1 MNPNTTDMSM
11 PDLFGASCAMI
22 HAMGT
27 TSRLLQRDLPK
38 QPDRDSKG
46 VRDNSQIFQVILE
59 LSHKFNALSSS
70 LGRTTLQKSNDRLH
84 VEVLELQPAIKALAE
99 ETMKGNQFDS
109 QIDHLKLKTRALV
122 LAEKLQGAFTRNM
135 SGPAEAPNTL
145 HEQTVQLGTP
155 GHPRSRSFCHG
166 AVLCQYGR
174 ATTASLEVPNSG
186 TFLEPQWGF
195 ICRFC
200 NLEVADYKS
209 IRLSC
214 NGSAVEAS
222 DLIASCHL
230 AACNVDD
237 LRAFYRCVVCCLDEK
252 EVDFPSASAL
262 EAHMKCHEVLPS
274 VLGKRFSTGTL
285 AVQNAI
291 DEFLGQAGS
300 APFISDTQKTEV
312 HDAERPVPQ
321 AEKSD
326 VMPDT
331 QSSESLGNMD
341 SDNVDRDFDV
351 SPIGSPMS
359 SHFQSLSSS
368 PVNSPVKRTV
378 SPDRVS
384 QPQVLPLTPEL
395 GGNVPPKPRSIVTI
409 AELDAFPINKLAEL
423 AGSPGKLSTSA
434 ELPTLE
440 TRPLNQRSHSA
451 IDRPGLYELASD
463 RAVVP
468 GGWEG

>member
-1 MNPNTTDMSM
+1 MNPNTINRSI
-11 PDLFGASCAMI
+11 PNIFGASCAMI
-22 HAMGT
+22 RAMETIRG
-27 TSRLLQRDLPK
+27 LLQRDLPK
-38 QPDRDSKG
+38 QPDLDSR
-46 VRDNSQIFQVILE
+46 VVPDDTQMFQVILE
-59 LSHKFNALSSS
+59 LSQTFNALSSS
-70 LGRTTLQKSNDRLH
+70 LGRTALQKSNERLH
-84 VEVLELQPAIKALAE
+84 IDVLELQPAIKALVE
-99 ETMKGNQFDS
+99 ESMECNKFDS
-109 QIDHLKLKTRALV
+109 QTRHLELKSRALV

-135 SGPAEAPNTL
+135 SGPAQAPDTL
-145 HEQTVQLGTP
+145 HEQTAQLGTP
-155 GHPRSRSFCHG
+155 EHPRTRSFCHG

-174 ATTASLEVPNSG
+174 ASTASLETPNNG

-222 DLIASCHL
+222 DLITSCHL
-230 AACNVDD
+230 AACNMDD
-237 LRAFYRCVVCCLDEK
+237 LCAFYRCVICCLDEK
-252 EVDFPSASAL
+252 EVDFASASAL

-274 VLGKRFSTGTL
+274 VLEKRISTGAS

-291 DEFLGQAGS
+291 DEFLGQARS
-300 APFISDTQKTEV
+300 APSISGTQKPEV
-312 HDAERPVPQ
+312 QDAEPPLPQ
-321 AEKSD
+321 AERSD

-341 SDNVDRDFDV
+341 SDNLDRDFDV

-368 PVNSPVKRTV
+368 PVNSPVKRTA

-384 QPQVLPLTPEL
+384 QPQVLPPTPEL
-395 GGNVPPKPRSIVTI
+395 GGNAPPKLRSIATI
-409 AELDAFPINKLAEL
+409 AELDAVPISKLAEL

-434 ELPTLE
+434 ELPTPE
-440 TRPLNQRSHSA
+440 ARPA
-451 IDRPGLYELASD
+451 VDRPGIYELASD
-463 RAVVP
+463 RTVVP